1 MYLGSKHGIQT
12 WQDSRESWRYAEG
25 CGPTQQRQKRRCTS
39 WYVENSPT
47 KSTYKRVLTAL
58 KIFIK
63 RPNLHLGLVKQC
75 SRSPTTLGVAWGGVI
90 CKGPESNI
98 AITCGGSRD
107 AEVQGLITAHEIAH
121 LFGKYSNEMIVMV
134 MVIELVFLV
143 LQVGVTS

>member
-1 MYLGSKHGIQT
+1 MEYKRGKIPGNPGGMQRDVVQRSRDRNVDAHLGM
-12 WQDSRESWRYAEG
+12 
-25 CGPTQQRQKRRCTS
+25 QKIHLQK
-39 WYVENSPT
+39 VHI
-47 KSTYKRVLTAL
+47 KRVLTAL

-63 RPNLHLGLVKQC
+63 RPNLHLGLIKQC
-75 SRSPTTLGVAWGGVI
+75 SRGPTTLGVAWGGVI